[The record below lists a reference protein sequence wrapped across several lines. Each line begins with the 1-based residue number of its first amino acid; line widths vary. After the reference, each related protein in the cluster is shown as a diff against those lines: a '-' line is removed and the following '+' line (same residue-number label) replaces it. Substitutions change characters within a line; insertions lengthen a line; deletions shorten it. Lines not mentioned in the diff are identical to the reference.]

1 MVTKEATH
9 EASKSICCEGLDQS
23 PSLSI
28 EPHERASWSTEITL
42 LAHGDIGIG
51 VIVEERSKA
60 GVGSQRRWT
69 SNFCLVEMTDQLNGL
84 GSCGSN
90 EI

>member
-1 MVTKEATH
+1 MLSPPHSGPKGASH

-23 PSLSI
+23 PLLTI

-42 LAHGDIGIG
+42 LAYGYTGVG

-60 GVGSQRRWT
+60 GIGSQRRWT
-69 SNFCLVEMTDQLNGL
+69 SNICYVEMTD
-84 GSCGSN
+84 
-90 EI
+90 